1 VGFFAQF
8 NAWLNGLLATYIGNT
23 AQTVAEALEPAVIT
37 LATVYV
43 MGWGYLQLT
52 GRIDE
57 PLLTGVKRILT
68 LAVLLGMGLDLWLYE
83 ATLVDTFFQAPSE
96 LAAAVIGAS
105 DPVTIIDQILLT
117 GGDAASALLQK
128 AGLLSGWVYG
138 LAGVI
143 VYAMVGVVAIYTMFL
158 LALSRIALSILLA
171 LGPLFFPTLLFEPTR
186 RLFESWIA
194 QLVNYALVT
203 ILTVLVVALLLA
215 LVTAAA
221 QQAASDG
228 AAITIAE
235 AVRLSLTCGLI
246 LLVLRQVL
254 PIAAGLSHGVAL
266 SSFNV
271 VGGAVSWGMSRGAR
285 ALTGFVPRRAGPGAS
300 ALSAASGAGASGE
313 AGAS

>member
-1 VGFFAQF
+1 MGFFAQF
-8 NAWLNGLLATYIGNT
+8 NAWLNGLLTTYIGNT
-23 AQTVAEALEPAVIT
+23 AQTVAQALEPAVVT
-37 LATVYV
+37 LATLYV
-43 MGWGYLQLT
+43 MGWGYLQIT

-68 LAVLLGMGLDLWLYE
+68 LAVLLGMGLDLWLYN
-83 ATLVDTFFQAPSE
+83 AIVVDTFFQAPSE
-96 LAAAVIGAS
+96 LASAVIGAS

-138 LAGVI
+138 LAGAI
-143 VYAMVGVVAIYTMFL
+143 VYAMVGIVAIYTMFL

-171 LGPLFFPTLLFEPTR
+171 LGPLFFATLLFESTR

-246 LLVLRQVL
+246 LLVLRQVP

-266 SSFNV
+266 SSFHV
-271 VGGAVSWGMSRGAR
+271 VGGAVSWGMGRGAR
-285 ALTGFVPRRAGPGAS
+285 ALTGFVPGRAALGAA
-300 ALSAASGAGASGE
+300 ALRAASGAGASGGAE
-313 AGAS
+313 AS